1 MPTPTHLPIKEK
13 KMDTVETLVFA
24 ENGFPIEDRLGKVKE
39 TLEPIFNDLKE
50 KYWQEYEQAIER
62 GAKKVALK
70 TISPYTMKCELYR
83 ALAQFKSIDN
93 SIANEATAEQIMR
106 LFSDFLEL
114 VSWLNEF
121 GTFIPSKQIFS
132 AFSGISPTAY
142 TYLMTDGDSEQKE
155 AILAVENF
163 LVDMNMEAASQ
174 GMAKER
180 TTEFRMKARGSA
192 GHGIRTATTVDDIV
206 DNAKDVMSQAD
217 YNRLLGSVITQE
229 LLGEK
234 KG

>member
-1 MPTPTHLPIKEK
+1 MENI
-13 KMDTVETLVFA
+13 ETLIFA

-39 TLEPIFNDLKE
+39 TLEPIFIGMQE
-50 KYWQEYEQAIER
+50 KFWAEYEKQVQK
-62 GAKKVALK
+62 GMKKVNLR
-70 TISPYTMKCELYR
+70 TVSPYTMKCELYK
-83 ALAQFKSIDN
+83 ALAQFKTIDN
-93 SIANEATAEQIMR
+93 SIANEATQEQIMR

-114 VSWLNEF
+114 VSWLNEY

-192 GHGIRTATTVDDIV
+192 GHGIRTATPVDDIV

-217 YNRLLGSVITQE
+217 YQRLLGSVITAE
-229 LLGEK
+229 LQAPK
-234 KG
+234 K

>member
-1 MPTPTHLPIKEK
+1 MSEF
-13 KMDTVETLVFA
+13 ETLIFD

-39 TLEPIFNDLKE
+39 ALEPIFNDLNE
-50 KYWQEYEQAIER
+50 KYLTDYEYKTSR
-62 GAKKVALK
+62 GAKKVVLQ

-114 VSWLNEF
+114 VSWLNEY

>member
-1 MPTPTHLPIKEK
+1 MSEI
-13 KMDTVETLVFA
+13 ETLLFA

-39 TLEPIFNDLKE
+39 TLGALLYEKKDRFIAEYND
-50 KYWQEYEQAIER
+50 ER
-62 GAKKVALK
+62 ASGNKKAKMKD
-70 TISPYTMKCELYR
+70 ISPYTIKCELYKV
-83 ALAQFKSIDN
+83 LAQFKSIDN

-132 AFSGISPTAY
+132 AFSGISSTAY
-142 TYLMTDGDSEQKE
+142 TYLMTDGDSDQKE

>member
-1 MPTPTHLPIKEK
+1 MEI
-13 KMDTVETLVFA
+13 ETMIFA

-39 TLEPIFNDLKE
+39 LLEGTFEAKKE
-50 KYWQEYEQAIER
+50 QYLEEYAELVAR
-62 GAKKVALK
+62 GAKKATMK

-83 ALAQFKSIDN
+83 ALAQFKTIDN

-132 AFSGISPTAY
+132 AFSGISSTAY
-142 TYLMTDGDSEQKE
+142 TYLMTDGDDEQKE
-155 AILAVENF
+155 AMFAIENF
-163 LVDMNMEAASQ
+163 LIDMNMEAATN
-174 GMAKER
+174 GIAKER
-180 TTEFRMKARGSA
+180 TTEFRLRAKNA
-192 GHGIRTATTVDDIV
+192 GHGVRTSTVADDII
-206 DNAKDVMSQAD
+206 DKADDIMSQAD

>member
-1 MPTPTHLPIKEK
+1 MSEI
-13 KMDTVETLVFA
+13 ETMIYA

-39 TLEPIFNDLKE
+39 LLEGTFEAKKE
-50 KYWQEYEQAIER
+50 QYLEEYAELVAR
-62 GAKKVALK
+62 GAKKATMK

-114 VSWLNEF
+114 VSWLNEY

-132 AFSGISPTAY
+132 AFSGISSTAY
-142 TYLMTDGDSEQKE
+142 TYLMTDGDEEQKE
-155 AILAVENF
+155 AMFAIENF
-163 LVDMNMEAASQ
+163 LIDMNMEAATN
-174 GMAKER
+174 GIAKER
-180 TTEFRMKARGSA
+180 TTEFRLRAKNA
-192 GHGIRTATTVDDIV
+192 GHGVRTSTVADDII
-206 DNAKDVMSQAD
+206 DKADDIMSQAD

>member
-1 MPTPTHLPIKEK
+1 MSEIEML
-13 KMDTVETLVFA
+13 MFD

-39 TLEPIFNDLKE
+39 ALEPIFNDLNE
-50 KYWQEYEQAIER
+50 KYLAGYEYKTSR
-62 GAKKVALK
+62 GAKKVVLQ

-132 AFSGISPTAY
+132 AFSGISSTAY
-142 TYLMTDGDSEQKE
+142 TYLMKDGDSEQKE

>member
-1 MPTPTHLPIKEK
+1 MSEIEML
-13 KMDTVETLVFA
+13 MFD

-39 TLEPIFNDLKE
+39 LLEGTFEAKKE
-50 KYWQEYEQAIER
+50 QYLEEYAELVAR
-62 GAKKVALK
+62 GAKKATMK

>member
-1 MPTPTHLPIKEK
+1 MAAEL
-13 KMDTVETLVFA
+13 ETLVFA
-24 ENGFPIEDRLGKVKE
+24 ENGFPLEDRLGKVKE
-39 TLEPIFNDLKE
+39 ALEPIFEGMRE
-50 KYWQEYEQAIER
+50 KYLGEYYEAIER
-62 GAKKVALK
+62 GAKKVVPK
-70 TISPYTMKCELYR
+70 VISPYTMKCELYR
-83 ALAQFKSIDN
+83 ALAQFKTIDN

-192 GHGIRTATTVDDIV
+192 GHGIRTATTIDDIV
-206 DNAKDVMSQAD
+206 DDAKDVMSQAD
-217 YNRLLGSVITQE
+217 YQRLLGSVITAE
-229 LLGEK
+229 LQAPK
-234 KG
+234 K

>member
-1 MPTPTHLPIKEK
+1 MSEL
-13 KMDTVETLVFA
+13 ETMIFA

-39 TLEPIFNDLKE
+39 ALEPIFEGMRE
-50 KYWQEYEQAIER
+50 KYLGEYYEAIER
-62 GAKKVALK
+62 GAKKATMK

-132 AFSGISPTAY
+132 AFSGISSTAY
-142 TYLMTDGDSEQKE
+142 TYLMTDGDEEQKE
-155 AILAVENF
+155 AMFAIENF
-163 LVDMNMEAASQ
+163 LIDMNMEAATN
-174 GMAKER
+174 GIAKER
-180 TTEFRMKARGSA
+180 TTEFRLRAKNA
-192 GHGIRTATTVDDIV
+192 GHGVRTSTVADDII
-206 DNAKDVMSQAD
+206 DKADDIMSQAD

>member
-1 MPTPTHLPIKEK
+1 ME
-13 KMDTVETLVFA
+13 TVETLVFD

-39 TLEPIFNDLKE
+39 ALGEVFHEMQDKYSAEYLDL
-50 KYWQEYEQAIER
+50 ISR
-62 GAKKVALK
+62 GAKKVTMK

-132 AFSGISPTAY
+132 AFSGISSTAY
-142 TYLMTDGDSEQKE
+142 TYLMTDGDDEQKE
-155 AILAVENF
+155 AMFAIENF
-163 LVDMNMEAASQ
+163 LIDMNMEAATN
-174 GMAKER
+174 GIAKER
-180 TTEFRMKARGSA
+180 TTEFRLRAKNA
-192 GHGIRTATTVDDIV
+192 GHGVRTSTVADDII
-206 DNAKDVMSQAD
+206 DKADDIMSQAD

-229 LLGEK
+229 LIEGK
-234 KG
+234 K

>member
-1 MPTPTHLPIKEK
+1 MENI
-13 KMDTVETLVFA
+13 ETMIFA

-39 TLEPIFNDLKE
+39 ALEPIFNDLNE
-50 KYWQEYEQAIER
+50 KYLADYEYKTSR
-62 GAKKVALK
+62 GAKKVVLQ

-83 ALAQFKSIDN
+83 ALAQFKTIDN
-93 SIANEATAEQIMR
+93 SIANEATAEQIMQ

-121 GTFIPSKQIFS
+121 GTFIPSKQLFS
-132 AFSGISPTAY
+132 AFTGISSTAY
-142 TYLMTDGDSEQKE
+142 TYLMTDGDSEQRE

-163 LVDMNMEAASQ
+163 LVDMNMEAATN
-174 GMAKER
+174 GIAKEA
-180 TTEFRMKARGSA
+180 TTKFRLQARGSA
-192 GHGIRTATTVDDIV
+192 GHGVRVATAVDDIV
-206 DNAKDVMSQAD
+206 DGAKDVMSQAD

>member
-1 MPTPTHLPIKEK
+1 MSEIEML
-13 KMDTVETLVFA
+13 MFD

-39 TLEPIFNDLKE
+39 ALEPIFNDLNE
-50 KYWQEYEQAIER
+50 KYLADYEYKTSR
-62 GAKKVALK
+62 GAKKVVLQ

>member
-1 MPTPTHLPIKEK
+1 MEI
-13 KMDTVETLVFA
+13 ETLVFD

-39 TLEPIFNDLKE
+39 ALEPIFNDLNE
-50 KYWQEYEQAIER
+50 KYLADYEYKTSR
-62 GAKKVALK
+62 GAKKVVLQ

-114 VSWLNEF
+114 VSWLNEY
-121 GTFIPSKQIFS
+121 GTFIPTKQIFS

-142 TYLMTDGDSEQKE
+142 TYLMTDGDSEQRE
-155 AILAVENF
+155 AILAVDNF
-163 LVDMNMEAASQ
+163 LVDMQMEAASQ

-180 TTEFRMKARGSA
+180 TTEFRMRARGSA
-192 GHGIRTATTVDDIV
+192 GHGVRVATAVDDIV

-217 YNRLLGSVITQE
+217 YNRLLGSIVAQDLIE
-229 LLGEK
+229 GK

>member
-1 MPTPTHLPIKEK
+1 MENI
-13 KMDTVETLVFA
+13 ETLVFA

-39 TLEPIFNDLKE
+39 ALEPIFKGLNE
-50 KYWQEYEQAIER
+50 KYLADYAYKTSR
-62 GAKKVALK
+62 GAKKVVLQ

>member
-1 MPTPTHLPIKEK
+1 MENI
-13 KMDTVETLVFA
+13 ETMIYA

-39 TLEPIFNDLKE
+39 ALEPIFEGMRE
-50 KYWQEYEQAIER
+50 KYLGEYYEAIQR
-62 GAKKVALK
+62 GAKKVVPK
-70 TISPYTMKCELYR
+70 VISPYTMKCELYR

-93 SIANEATAEQIMR
+93 TIANEATAEQIMQ

-121 GTFIPSKQIFS
+121 GTFIPTKQIFS

-142 TYLMTDGDSEQKE
+142 TYLMTDGDSEQRE
-155 AILAVENF
+155 AILAVDNF
-163 LVDMNMEAASQ
+163 LVDMQMEAASQ

-180 TTEFRMKARGSA
+180 TTEFRMRARGSA
-192 GHGIRTATTVDDIV
+192 GHGVRAATAVDDIV
-206 DNAKDVMSQAD
+206 DKAKDVMSQAD
-217 YNRLLGSVITQE
+217 YNRLLGSIVAQDLIE
-229 LLGEK
+229 GK

>member
-1 MPTPTHLPIKEK
+1 
-13 KMDTVETLVFA
+13 MDGNEILIYA

-39 TLEPIFNDLKE
+39 ALGEVFHEMQYKYSAEYLDL
-50 KYWQEYEQAIER
+50 ISR
-62 GAKKVALK
+62 GAKKVTMK

-93 SIANEATAEQIMR
+93 SIANEATAEQIMTI
-106 LFSDFLEL
+106 FSDFLEL
-114 VSWLNEF
+114 VSWLNEY
-121 GTFIPSKQIFS
+121 GIFIPSKQIFS
-132 AFSGISPTAY
+132 AFSGITPTAY
-142 TYLMTDGDSEQKE
+142 TYLMTDGDSEQRE

-163 LVDMNMEAASQ
+163 LIDMNMEAASQ

-192 GHGIRTATTVDDIV
+192 GHGIRTATPVDDIV
-206 DNAKDVMSQAD
+206 DNAKEVMSQAD
-217 YNRLLGSVITQE
+217 YNRLLSGIVQQE
-229 LLGEK
+229 LLGDG

>member
-1 MPTPTHLPIKEK
+1 MSEIEML
-13 KMDTVETLVFA
+13 MFD

-39 TLEPIFNDLKE
+39 ALEPMFSDLKA
-50 KYWQEYEQAIER
+50 KYWQEYLDMVDR

-132 AFSGISPTAY
+132 AFSGISSTAY
-142 TYLMTDGDSEQKE
+142 TYLMTDGDSEQRE
-155 AILAVENF
+155 AILAIENF
-163 LVDMNMEAASQ
+163 LVDMNMEAATN
-174 GMAKER
+174 GLAKER

>member
-1 MPTPTHLPIKEK
+1 MSEI
-13 KMDTVETLVFA
+13 ETLVFA

-39 TLEPIFNDLKE
+39 TLEPIFNDLNE
-50 KYWQEYEQAIER
+50 KYLADYEYKTRR
-62 GAKKVALK
+62 GAKKVVLQ

-121 GTFIPSKQIFS
+121 GTFIPSKQLFS
-132 AFSGISPTAY
+132 AFTGISSTAY
-142 TYLMTDGDSEQKE
+142 TYLMTDGDSEQRE

-163 LVDMNMEAASQ
+163 IVDMNMEAASQ

-217 YNRLLGSVITQE
+217 YNRLLGSIVAQDLIE
-229 LLGEK
+229 GK
-234 KG
+234 KV

>member
-1 MPTPTHLPIKEK
+1 MSEF
-13 KMDTVETLVFA
+13 ETLIFA

-39 TLEPIFNDLKE
+39 ALEPIFNELNE
-50 KYWQEYEQAIER
+50 KYLADYEYKTSR
-62 GAKKVALK
+62 GAKKVVLQ

-83 ALAQFKSIDN
+83 ALAQFKAIDN
-93 SIANEATAEQIMR
+93 TIANEATAEQIMR

>member
-1 MPTPTHLPIKEK
+1 MTEI
-13 KMDTVETLVFA
+13 ETLVFA

-39 TLEPIFNDLKE
+39 ALEPIFNDLNE
-50 KYWQEYEQAIER
+50 KYLADYEYKTSR
-62 GAKKVALK
+62 GAKKVVLQ

-106 LFSDFLEL
+106 LFSDFLDL

-206 DNAKDVMSQAD
+206 DNAKNVMSQAD

-229 LLGEK
+229 LLVEK

>member
-1 MPTPTHLPIKEK
+1 MSEI
-13 KMDTVETLVFA
+13 ETMIFA
-24 ENGFPIEDRLGKVKE
+24 ENGFVIEDRLGKVKE
-39 TLEPIFNDLKE
+39 ALGEVFHEMQDKYSAEYLDL
-50 KYWQEYEQAIER
+50 ISR
-62 GAKKVALK
+62 GAKKVTMK

-142 TYLMTDGDSEQKE
+142 SFLMADGTEDQRE
-155 AILAVENF
+155 AISAVENF
-163 LVDMNMEAASQ
+163 LVDMNMEAAQQ
-174 GMAKER
+174 GIAREA
-180 TTEFRMKARGSA
+180 TTKFRMQAKGSA
-192 GHGIRTATTVDDIV
+192 GHSVTTATPVDDII
-206 DNAKDVMSQAD
+206 DKGKDIMSQAD
-217 YNRLLGSVITQE
+217 YNRLLGSIITAE
-229 LLGEK
+229 LQAPK
-234 KG
+234 K

>member
-1 MPTPTHLPIKEK
+1 MKDLNMSEI
-13 KMDTVETLVFA
+13 ETMIYA

-39 TLEPIFNDLKE
+39 ALEPIFNELNE
-50 KYWQEYEQAIER
+50 KYLADYEYKTSR
-62 GAKKVALK
+62 GAKKAVLQ

-93 SIANEATAEQIMR
+93 NIANEATAEQIMQ

-114 VSWLNEF
+114 VSWLNEY

-132 AFSGISPTAY
+132 AFSGISSTAY
-142 TYLMTDGDSEQKE
+142 TYLMTDGDDEQKE
-155 AILAVENF
+155 AMFAIENF
-163 LVDMNMEAASQ
+163 LIDMNMEAATN
-174 GMAKER
+174 GIAKER
-180 TTEFRMKARGSA
+180 TTEFRLRAKNV
-192 GHGIRTATTVDDIV
+192 GHGVRTSTVADDIIKKF
-206 DNAKDVMSQAD
+206 DDVKSQAE

>member
-1 MPTPTHLPIKEK
+1 MTEC
-13 KMDTVETLVFA
+13 ETLIFA
-24 ENGFPIEDRLGKVKE
+24 DNGFPIEDRLGKVKE
-39 TLEPIFNDLKE
+39 TLEPMFEGLRE
-50 KYWQEYEQAIER
+50 KYLGEYYEAIQR
-62 GAKKVALK
+62 GAKKVVPK
-70 TISPYTMKCELYR
+70 VISPYTMKCELYR
-83 ALAQFKSIDN
+83 ALAQFKTIDN
-93 SIANEATAEQIMR
+93 TIANEATAEQIMR

-114 VSWLNEF
+114 VSWLNEY

-155 AILAVENF
+155 AILSVENF

-192 GHGIRTATTVDDIV
+192 GHGIRTATTIDDIV
-206 DNAKDVMSQAD
+206 DDAKDVMSQSD
-217 YNRLLGSVITQE
+217 YNRLLGSIVQQE
-229 LLGEK
+229 LLGNG

>member
-1 MPTPTHLPIKEK
+1 
-13 KMDTVETLVFA
+13 
-24 ENGFPIEDRLGKVKE
+24 
-39 TLEPIFNDLKE
+39 
-50 KYWQEYEQAIER
+50 
-62 GAKKVALK
+62 
-70 TISPYTMKCELYR
+70 
-83 ALAQFKSIDN
+83 
-93 SIANEATAEQIMR
+93 MR

-132 AFSGISPTAY
+132 AFSGISSTAY
-142 TYLMTDGDSEQKE
+142 TYLMTDGDSEQRE
-155 AILAVENF
+155 AILAIENF
-163 LVDMNMEAASQ
+163 LVDMNMEAATN
-174 GMAKER
+174 GLAKER

>member
-1 MPTPTHLPIKEK
+1 MENI
-13 KMDTVETLVFA
+13 ETMIYA

-39 TLEPIFNDLKE
+39 LLEGTFEAKKE
-50 KYWQEYEQAIER
+50 QYLEEYAELVAR
-62 GAKKVALK
+62 GAKKATMK

-132 AFSGISPTAY
+132 AFSGISSTAY
-142 TYLMTDGDSEQKE
+142 TYLMTDGDDEQKE
-155 AILAVENF
+155 AMFAIENF
-163 LVDMNMEAASQ
+163 LIDMNMEAATN
-174 GMAKER
+174 GIAKER
-180 TTEFRMKARGSA
+180 TTEFRLRAKNA
-192 GHGIRTATTVDDIV
+192 GHGVRTSTVADDII
-206 DNAKDVMSQAD
+206 DKADDIMSQAD

>member
-1 MPTPTHLPIKEK
+1 MSEI
-13 KMDTVETLVFA
+13 ETLIFA

-39 TLEPIFNDLKE
+39 LLEGTFEAKKE
-50 KYWQEYEQAIER
+50 QYLEEYAELVAR
-62 GAKKVALK
+62 GAKKATMK

-132 AFSGISPTAY
+132 AFSGISSTAY
-142 TYLMTDGDSEQKE
+142 TYLMTDGDDEQKE
-155 AILAVENF
+155 AMFAIENF
-163 LVDMNMEAASQ
+163 LIDMNMEAATN
-174 GMAKER
+174 GIAKER
-180 TTEFRMKARGSA
+180 TTEFRLRAKNA
-192 GHGIRTATTVDDIV
+192 GHGVRTSTVADDII
-206 DNAKDVMSQAD
+206 DKADDIMSQAD

>member
-1 MPTPTHLPIKEK
+1 MSEI
-13 KMDTVETLVFA
+13 ETLVFA

-39 TLEPIFNDLKE
+39 SLEPIFDGMRE
-50 KYWQEYEQAIER
+50 KYLGEYYEAIER
-62 GAKKVALK
+62 GAKKVVPK
-70 TISPYTMKCELYR
+70 VISPYTMKCELYR

-132 AFSGISPTAY
+132 AFSGISSTAY

-155 AILAVENF
+155 AMFAIENF
-163 LVDMNMEAASQ
+163 LIDMNMEAATN
-174 GMAKER
+174 GIAKER
-180 TTEFRMKARGSA
+180 TTEFRLRAKNA
-192 GHGIRTATTVDDIV
+192 GHGVRTSTIADDIV
-206 DNAKDVMSQAD
+206 DKFDDIKSQAD

>member
-1 MPTPTHLPIKEK
+1 MSEI
-13 KMDTVETLVFA
+13 ETMIFA

-39 TLEPIFNDLKE
+39 TLEGTFEAKKE
-50 KYWQEYEQAIER
+50 QYLEEYAELVAR
-62 GAKKVALK
+62 GAKKVTMK

-114 VSWLNEF
+114 VSWLNEY

-132 AFSGISPTAY
+132 AFSGISSTAY

-155 AILAVENF
+155 AILAIENF

>member
-1 MPTPTHLPIKEK
+1 MSEF
-13 KMDTVETLVFA
+13 ETMIFA

-39 TLEPIFNDLKE
+39 TLGELLYEKKERFIAEYIAEKSGGNKKAKLKE
-50 KYWQEYEQAIER
+50 
-62 GAKKVALK
+62 
-70 TISPYTMKCELYR
+70 ISPFTIKCELYK
-83 ALAQFKSIDN
+83 ALSQFKTIDN
-93 SIANEATAEQIMR
+93 TIANEATAEQIMR

-114 VSWLNEF
+114 VSWLNEY

-180 TTEFRMKARGSA
+180 TTEFRMRVKGMA
-192 GHGIRTATTVDDIV
+192 GHGLRTSNVVDDIV
-206 DNAKDVMSQAD
+206 EKIGDVKSQAE
-217 YNRLLGSVITQE
+217 YNHILDSVVVAE
-229 LLGEK
+229 LQAPK
-234 KG
+234 K

>member
-1 MPTPTHLPIKEK
+1 ME
-13 KMDTVETLVFA
+13 TVETMIYA

-39 TLEPIFNDLKE
+39 ALGEVFHELQDKYSAEYLDL
-50 KYWQEYEQAIER
+50 ISR
-62 GAKKVALK
+62 GAKKATMK

-83 ALAQFKSIDN
+83 ALAQFKSIEN
-93 SIANEATAEQIMR
+93 SIANEATADQLMR

-114 VSWLNEF
+114 VSWLNEY

-132 AFSGISPTAY
+132 AFSGISSTAY
-142 TYLMTDGDSEQKE
+142 TYLMTDGDGEQKE

-192 GHGIRTATTVDDIV
+192 GHGIRTATTIDDIV

-217 YNRLLGSVITQE
+217 YNRMLVGIV
-229 LLGEK
+229 EK
-234 KG
+234 DLIEASKGN

>member
-1 MPTPTHLPIKEK
+1 MNEF
-13 KMDTVETLVFA
+13 ETLVFA

-39 TLEPIFNDLKE
+39 ALEPMFTDLKE
-50 KYWQEYEQAIER
+50 KYWQEYLDMVER

-132 AFSGISPTAY
+132 AFSGINSTAY
-142 TYLMTDGDSEQKE
+142 TYLMTDGDSEQRE
-155 AILAVENF
+155 AILAIENF
-163 LVDMNMEAASQ
+163 LVDMNMEAATN
-174 GMAKER
+174 GLAKER

-229 LLGEK
+229 LLEGK
-234 KG
+234 K

>member
-1 MPTPTHLPIKEK
+1 MSEIEML
-13 KMDTVETLVFA
+13 MFD

-39 TLEPIFNDLKE
+39 ALGEVFHELQDKYSAEYLDL
-50 KYWQEYEQAIER
+50 ISR
-62 GAKKVALK
+62 GAKKVTMK

-132 AFSGISPTAY
+132 AFSGISSTAY
-142 TYLMTDGDSEQKE
+142 TYLMTDGDEEQKE
-155 AILAVENF
+155 AMFAIENF
-163 LVDMNMEAASQ
+163 LIDMNMEAATN
-174 GMAKER
+174 GIAKER
-180 TTEFRMKARGSA
+180 TTEFRLRAKNA
-192 GHGIRTATTVDDIV
+192 GHGVRTSTVADDII
-206 DNAKDVMSQAD
+206 DKADDIMSQAD